1 MLQDVK
7 LNAAGLGVRLYTIII
22 KETNFPIQNVFFWT
36 DPTLV
41 LQYLRNKR
49 HRFKVY
55 VENSVTEILDMM
67 TAPQWHHI
75 GSEENLSDICSR
87 RIAKVHELSNEIG
100 SLNSW
105 YKGPNFL
112 WSNSKVEEK
121 LK

>member
-7 LNAAGLGVRLYTIII
+7 LNAAGLGVRPYTIII

-55 VENSVTEILDMM
+55 VENSVTEILDMT
-67 TAPQWHHI
+67 TASQWHHI
-75 GSEENLSDICSR
+75 GSEENLSEICS
-87 RIAKVHELSNEIG
+87 
-100 SLNSW
+100 
-105 YKGPNFL
+105 
-112 WSNSKVEEK
+112 
-121 LK
+121 